1 LIKDSLVSLIADT
14 TVNTDIEYTVK
25 YIIHKFLPVDCAIN
39 IHLLRVMD
47 EYVRISHIEIWL
59 TPLID
64 PVSVD
69 VRITLD
75 VKMLTSVKYN
85 INISGVAH

>member
-1 LIKDSLVSLIADT
+1 VR
-14 TVNTDIEYTVK
+14 
-25 YIIHKFLPVDCAIN
+25 YIIHKFLPVDCAVDIR
-39 IHLLRVMD
+39 LLRVMD

-59 TPLID
+59 RPPID
-64 PVSVD
+64 PMSVD